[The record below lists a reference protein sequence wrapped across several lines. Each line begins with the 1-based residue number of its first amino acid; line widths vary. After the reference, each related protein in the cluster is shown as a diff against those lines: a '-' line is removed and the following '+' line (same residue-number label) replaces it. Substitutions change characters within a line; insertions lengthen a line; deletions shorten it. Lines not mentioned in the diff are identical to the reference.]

1 MRQNRIGRSELLL
14 NCVERLLRLALAR
27 DDAECPICNL
37 LAPGEPFVRPRE
49 KNRACQTAFYNAV
62 DMRFGRHDSFH
73 VDGRMVPAKPHFTTL
88 SICQPSISACSSCE
102 WR

>member
-1 MRQNRIGRSELLL
+1 MRQNRIGRPKLLL
-14 NCVERLLRLALAR
+14 NRVERLLRLALAR

-62 DMRFGRHDSFH
+62 DMPAEHFGLLLLRMAGWFPAEFTQGEP
-73 VDGRMVPAKPHFTTL
+73 VPPGRIYEPQRVTL
-88 SICQPSISACSSCE
+88 
-102 WR
+102 

>member
-1 MRQNRIGRSELLL
+1 MRRCGITSTELLL

-62 DMRFGRHDSFH
+62 DMPAEHFGLLLL
-73 VDGRMVPAKPHFTTL
+73 RMADRVHAEFTQDERL
-88 SICQPSISACSSCE
+88 LAGEILQP
-102 WR
+102 